1 MITQIT
7 TLINNQLIKWSIKKI
22 TTGEKEYIYEKVIV
36 PMK

>member
-7 TLINNQLIKWSIKKI
+7 TLINNQLIKWSIKI
-22 TTGEKEYIYEKVIV
+22 TTGEKEYVYEKVIV